1 MMSES
6 IEVLSVNVSDEKGT
20 IKHPVPEV
28 TVKKTGIVGDAH
40 AGTPN
45 RLISIL
51 DSGSVARFAKE
62 IGRELAFGEFAE
74 NITTRGLD
82 MSGVRLLD
90 RFILGPVELEVTQI
104 GKKCHGDN
112 CAIFREVGKCVMPKE
127 GIFCRV
133 VQGGSIKA
141 GQAMEY
147 LPKKLNVKIITLS
160 DRASRGEYLDLSGPL
175 IRARIEEFLTGR
187 KWPPVFETVVIPDD
201 AGALGRELELAR
213 ESGCDVVFTTGGT
226 GVGPRDIT
234 PEVVAGV
241 CDKLIPG
248 IMEGIRMKY
257 GPAKPAV
264 LLSRAVAGLMGP
276 AAVFTL
282 PGSVKAVEEY
292 MTEILAN
299 LEHLLLMI
307 HGLDVH
313 GHS

>member
-1 MMSES
+1 MTSKS
-6 IEVLSVNVSDEKGT
+6 IEVRSVNVSDEKGT

-28 TVKKTGIVGDAH
+28 TVKKIGIVGDAH

-51 DSGSVARFAKE
+51 DSASVERFAEE

-82 MSGVRLLD
+82 ISRVRLLD
-90 RFILGPVELEVTQI
+90 RLKIGPVELEVTQI
-104 GKKCHGDN
+104 GKKCHGGN

-133 VQGGSIKA
+133 TQGGSIKA
-141 GQAMEY
+141 GQAIKY
-147 LPKKLNVKIITLS
+147 VPKKLTVKIITLS
-160 DRASRGEYLDLSGPL
+160 DRASRGEYTDLSGPR
-175 IRARIEEFLTGR
+175 IRARVEEFLADR

-201 AGALGRELELAR
+201 AKALGRELKAAR
-213 ESGCDVVFTTGGT
+213 ESGWDAVFTTGGT
-226 GVGPRDIT
+226 GVGQRDIT
-234 PEVVAGV
+234 PEVVAGQ

-248 IMEGIRMKY
+248 IMEQIRLKY
-257 GPAKPAV
+257 GADNPAA
-264 LLSRAVAGLMGP
+264 LLSRSVAGVMGQT
-276 AAVFTL
+276 AVFSL

-292 MTEILAN
+292 MTEILKN

-313 GHS
+313 GRA